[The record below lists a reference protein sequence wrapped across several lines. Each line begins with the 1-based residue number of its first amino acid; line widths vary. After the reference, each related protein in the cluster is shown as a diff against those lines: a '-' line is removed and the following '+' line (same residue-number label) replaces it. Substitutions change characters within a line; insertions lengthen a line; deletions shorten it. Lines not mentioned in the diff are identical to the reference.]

1 MADLHGQLAPGKV
14 VYRVGKSQM
23 DARQQAETQE
33 FLRELTELSLK
44 HRIGIAGPFDIFA
57 MEDDDFD
64 RIYREDRGKFEF
76 V

>member
-1 MADLHGQLAPGKV
+1 M
-14 VYRVGKSQM
+14 GKSQV
-23 DARQQAETQE
+23 DTLQQAEIQE
-33 FLRELTELSLK
+33 FVRELTELSLK
-44 HRIGIAGPFDIFA
+44 HRMGIAGPFDIFM